1 MAETTF
7 EEQARLTYV
16 QGMIMAAAIEMQGM
30 VAENAQRASL
40 NQTVAYTNK
49 DFVYLIDAYGLG
61 HNALLNSIHGTYR
74 AFSKE

>member
-1 MAETTF
+1 LAEITF

-40 NQTVAYTNK
+40 NQPVAYTNK
-49 DFVYLIDAYGLG
+49 DFVYLIGAYGLG
-61 HNALLNSIHGTYR
+61 HNALLNSIHGT
-74 AFSKE
+74 

>member
-1 MAETTF
+1 MAEITF
-7 EEQARLTYV
+7 GEQARLTYV

-49 DFVYLIDAYGLG
+49 DFVYLIGAYGLG
-61 HNALLNSIHGTYR
+61 HNALLNSIHGT
-74 AFSKE
+74 